1 MENNAKKNYST
12 LEQFKI
18 ALETRNF
25 ELELFWKRSAF
36 FWAFI
41 VSAFAGFAALKKDSP
56 GYAFAAACFGLV
68 CSFIWTLAN
77 RGSKYWYE
85 VWENKIQKIE
95 EETDPKLTFDIFKEE
110 DVSQSSWLDGRRF
123 SVSRLAIGL
132 SDFTC
137 LLWCVVIFLELKRDF
152 SDCPIVCDLFSH
164 LKLILAL
171 ACLGYMTCIF
181 FKTKNY

>member
-1 MENNAKKNYST
+1 MEDNTKKSYGT

-56 GYAFAAACFGLV
+56 GYAFAAACFGLI
-68 CSFIWTLAN
+68 CSFVWTLAN

-85 VWENKIQKIE
+85 VWEKKIAEIE
-95 EETDPKLTFDIFKEE
+95 KETDPKLTFDIFKEE
-110 DVSQSSWLDGRRF
+110 DVSQSLWLDGRRF
-123 SVSRLAIGL
+123 SVSRLAICL
-132 SDFTC
+132 SDFIC
-137 LLWCVVIFLELKRDF
+137 FFWVVIIFQELRRDF
-152 SDCPIVCDLFSH
+152 PDFQIVCGLFSH
-164 LKLILAL
+164 HKLLLAL
-171 ACLGYMTCIF
+171 ASFGYMACIF
-181 FKTKNY
+181 KKTK